1 MDAIGHN
8 YEFETAVAD
17 LVDNSIDAGAHMVLA
32 RFIRESGAIT
42 GFVLV
47 DDGGGIAAGDL
58 ISAMT
63 LGGEKEYGIGLKA
76 SSFSQANSLT
86 LISRDVSGPGAG
98 MRWLAEKAR
107 TSFECDVLDLDYVS
121 RILSHPWSLIP
132 LTTGTVV
139 LWSDMKAFPR
149 SSDPKIVEPFLQK
162 TIERLV
168 RHLGLIFHRIIT
180 NGLRILV
187 DVEDFATGA
196 TGAIVEVKPV
206 DPFGYTR
213 SGASGYPK
221 QMKTT
226 YCDRP
231 LAIQCHIWPGKSYLD
246 GFKLR
251 GEGGVD
257 VHQGF

>member
-17 LVDNSIDAGAHMVLA
+17 LVDNSVDAGARTVLA
-32 RFIRESGAIT
+32 RFIRESEAIT

-47 DDGGGIAAGDL
+47 DDGRGIAADEL
-58 ISAMT
+58 VSAMT
-63 LGGEKEYGIGLKA
+63 LGGDREYGDNSLGYFGIGLKA

-86 LISRDVSGPGAG
+86 LVSRDASGPGAG

-107 TSFECDVLDLDYVS
+107 TSFECDVLDTEYVS
-121 RILSHPWSLIP
+121 RILSHPWAPIQ

-168 RHLGLIFHRIIT
+168 RHLGLVFHRIIT
-180 NGLRILV
+180 
-187 DVEDFATGA
+187 
-196 TGAIVEVKPV
+196 
-206 DPFGYTR
+206 
-213 SGASGYPK
+213 
-221 QMKTT
+221 
-226 YCDRP
+226 
-231 LAIQCHIWPGKSYLD
+231 
-246 GFKLR
+246 
-251 GEGGVD
+251 
-257 VHQGF
+257 